1 MHDQWL
7 SRRRAGGGGG
17 WVMRMLWGGCWPV
30 CCSYGPVWASWL
42 FTGMGRRGR
51 GKGGRTRN
59 NSVENCSRVMAD
71 GERGGA
77 AAGAGIGAGPA
88 LASQL

>member
-1 MHDQWL
+1 MVVSPARGW
-7 SRRRAGGGGG
+7 RRRLGHAHAVGRVLAGVLLLWSGLG
-17 WVMRMLWGGCWPV
+17 VMVVHWDG
-30 CCSYGPVWASWL
+30 SA
-42 FTGMGRRGR
+42 GR
-51 GKGGRTRN
+51 GVGGRTRN

>member
-1 MHDQWL
+1 MVVHWDG
-7 SRRRAGGGGG
+7 SA
-17 WVMRMLWGGCWPV
+17 
-30 CCSYGPVWASWL
+30 
-42 FTGMGRRGR
+42 GR
-51 GKGGRTRN
+51 GVGGRTRN